1 MFRKWYLCGFKLLS
15 ILMENQNQTIQVK
28 LASHGKRAVNLII
41 DGMFC
46 GFVTLALSIVGAH
59 LDKTYGFSLLNVGL
73 PDIGNYKFSLFQ
85 TGISIVYYGLFETL
99 SGRTL
104 GKLVTETRVVMRDG
118 TTPGN
123 DAILI
128 RTLCRQIPLEFLSFI
143 GAIPVGWHDMFSKT
157 LVVDNY
163 DYTRAQK
170 QKNNTAAAETE
181 NKSE

>member
-1 MFRKWYLCGFKLLS
+1 
-15 ILMENQNQTIQVK
+15 MENQNQIAQVK
-28 LASHGKRAVNLII
+28 LASLGKRAVNLII

-46 GFVTLALSIVGAH
+46 GFLTLALSLLGAH
-59 LDKTYGFSLLNVGL
+59 LDKTYGFSLLNVGM
-73 PDIGNYKFSLFQ
+73 PDLGNIKFSLFQ

-128 RTLCRQIPLEFLSFI
+128 RTLCRQIPLEFLSFLFS
-143 GAIPVGWHDMFSKT
+143 IPIPIGWHDMLSKT

-163 DYTRAQK
+163 DYMRAQK
-170 QKNNTAAAETE
+170 QKNNTAPAETE